1 MHESIPEY
9 VLADA
14 LDHESLGFGCL
25 WQVLWRKKIWS
36 EITQPEL
43 GVTNARAEDLL

>member
-43 GVTNARAEDLL
+43 DVTNARAEDLL